1 MRNWLNNAL
10 VTAGIAVSLLLEGC
24 SAVRHVPEG
33 RYLLDKVNISVEGD
47 KDIPSADLYN
57 YLRQTP
63 NHKVLGF
70 WKLQLGTYNLSGNDS
85 TKWYNRWVRRMGQ
98 PPVIYE
104 QALTDASARQ
114 YLNAHVE
121 VDTTIRTEKRR
132 IDVRYNIFTGEP
144 HVIRSVTYDIP
155 DSAVASVI
163 MADSTKFTVKTGDK
177 FDRDNL
183 DSERTLITRR
193 LRNRGYYAFNKDYIT
208 YYADTAAN
216 SCSVDLTMAVR
227 PPRRPNTVSARYIS
241 LPTRMVTAQTLTQ

>member
-104 QALTDASARQ
+104 QDLTDA
-114 YLNAHVE
+114 
-121 VDTTIRTEKRR
+121 
-132 IDVRYNIFTGEP
+132 
-144 HVIRSVTYDIP
+144 
-155 DSAVASVI
+155 
-163 MADSTKFTVKTGDK
+163 
-177 FDRDNL
+177 
-183 DSERTLITRR
+183 
-193 LRNRGYYAFNKDYIT
+193 
-208 YYADTAAN
+208 
-216 SCSVDLTMAVR
+216 
-227 PPRRPNTVSARYIS
+227 
-241 LPTRMVTAQTLTQ
+241 